1 MARFFSEAGGLA
13 CHREARAAGRSD
25 PARGIATSFRKAGL
39 LAITI
44 TPWQEFS
51 LQETPCDPRFS
62 NSKMLN
68 TERMPVTGKR
78 VQLMAT
84 CLCDAFYDDVAA
96 ATVQVLEHLGVT
108 VEFPEAQTCCGQP
121 AFNGGDWTASRKVV
135 RHTVKTFAGEDPVVV
150 PSGSCAAM
158 MFHGAVL
165 EFEKER
171 DVGEV
176 EALGR
181 RTWELGDFLVNGLG
195 VKTWPG
201 QYDSTVAFHRSCH
214 SRGTASSEAASAL
227 LGSIAGLR
235 IVEFGEG
242 EQCCGFGGTF
252 SVSFPNISTGMGDL
266 KLAHIRA
273 AKPDVLVSGDMSC
286 MMHLAGLA
294 QQEGTPIRTQHLAQ
308 VLRDAL
314 KNGGLL

>member
-1 MARFFSEAGGLA
+1 
-13 CHREARAAGRSD
+13 
-25 PARGIATSFRKAGL
+25 
-39 LAITI
+39 
-44 TPWQEFS
+44 
-51 LQETPCDPRFS
+51 
-62 NSKMLN
+62 MLN
-68 TERMPVTGKR
+68 TERKPITGKR

-96 ATVQVLEHLGVT
+96 ATVQVLEYLGVE
-108 VEFPEAQTCCGQP
+108 VVFPEGQTCCGQP
-121 AFNGGDWTASRKVV
+121 AFNGGDWIASRKVV
-135 RHTVKTFAGEDPVVV
+135 RHTVKTFAGEEPVVV

-165 EFEKER
+165 EFEKEA
-171 DVGEV
+171 DLGEV

-181 RTWELGDFLVNGLG
+181 RTWELGDFIFNGLG

-201 QYDSTVAFHRSCH
+201 RFEATVALHRACH
-214 SRGTASSEAASAL
+214 TRGTKSSLAATAL
-227 LGSIAGLR
+227 LASIAGVK

-252 SVSFPNISTGMGDL
+252 SVTFPNISAGMGAL
-266 KLAHIRA
+266 KLEHIRA

-286 MMHLAGLA
+286 MMHLGCMA
-294 QQEGTPIRTQHLAQ
+294 QQEGKPIKTMHFVQ

-314 KNGGLL
+314 KNDGKL